1 MRQTESLSHQS
12 GIRMI
17 KKFLIASVLSL
28 PGMQAMSISR
38 TNIMDRV
45 RVELFFK
52 SKEELRDRIAFLQ
65 ARGVNSFNLV
75 NKDKKDDLLGCTE
88 IVLGQG
94 GSICA
99 HWSLKYNKV
108 AQKYGGDDSAF
119 DKFHSF
125 LRDIEESPQDQDGC
139 AEVLLISGS
148 GDKRP
153 LDAIDALRRLK
164 KGGISGQALCRNTK
178 IAVAFNPFFPDKYDR
193 DVEKDRLLKK
203 LQSEQV
209 SKVYL
214 QFGTDVGLLRE
225 GLEWLSNV
233 TSEMNMEDL
242 DVCGSVF
249 LPTRKLIAQQKFRPW
264 NGVYLSEAFLGS
276 ETGARKAVLEI
287 IQLYK
292 ASNVELL
299 FEAPG
304 IRTEKDF
311 SVMENLLK
319 DTDWSKTC
327 PESEDR
333 GMRNNQSPRALGE
346 SAKKRTGD
354 DEPRLATK
362 KSNASNDAVLS
373 RQIRPPP
380 PNDTC
385 QLNAPCI
392 LLFSSFDLRLHDN
405 RAVKLASRHPVVI
418 PVFLWSKKEEGRWG
432 VRGALEVPLKDALS
446 NLDERLRDSGLKLV
460 CRNTDNSADELLG
473 LCKEV
478 GATTVYSNMEHTP
491 ESSDRDITRSDLLSK
506 NGIQHIRSN
515 SSLLY
520 NPKDV
525 ALAKGFTSGHFATLM
540 PFLKTCKKQLGEPEL
555 TASRSSTA
563 DRMSKMKGPRA
574 WPSGKVTDLQIAL
587 VTGRDKWD
595 LPIRK
600 RFPMSEADAQELL
613 ITFMNEKPGLKQY
626 ESQRSRADLEGATS
640 RLSAHL
646 RLGTL
651 SPYELYHQTERS
663 SLTQE
668 EKKTFSR
675 RLFWRDLAYFQ
686 LHTFPSMRE
695 RCIRQHYEKTLWVV
709 GDEEERRLVA
719 WQKGQTGY
727 PIVDAAMRELWSTG
741 WMTQSIRMVAASFLV
756 EYLRV
761 NW

>member
-1 MRQTESLSHQS
+1 
-12 GIRMI
+12 
-17 KKFLIASVLSL
+17 
-28 PGMQAMSISR
+28 
-38 TNIMDRV
+38 
-45 RVELFFK
+45 
-52 SKEELRDRIAFLQ
+52 
-65 ARGVNSFNLV
+65 
-75 NKDKKDDLLGCTE
+75 
-88 IVLGQG
+88 
-94 GSICA
+94 
-99 HWSLKYNKV
+99 
-108 AQKYGGDDSAF
+108 
-119 DKFHSF
+119 
-125 LRDIEESPQDQDGC
+125 
-139 AEVLLISGS
+139 
-148 GDKRP
+148 
-153 LDAIDALRRLK
+153 
-164 KGGISGQALCRNTK
+164 
-178 IAVAFNPFFPDKYDR
+178 
-193 DVEKDRLLKK
+193 
-203 LQSEQV
+203 
-209 SKVYL
+209 
-214 QFGTDVGLLRE
+214 
-225 GLEWLSNV
+225 
-233 TSEMNMEDL
+233 
-242 DVCGSVF
+242 
-249 LPTRKLIAQQKFRPW
+249 
-264 NGVYLSEAFLGS
+264 
-276 ETGARKAVLEI
+276 
-287 IQLYK
+287 
-292 ASNVELL
+292 
-299 FEAPG
+299 
-304 IRTEKDF
+304 
-311 SVMENLLK
+311 
-319 DTDWSKTC
+319 
-327 PESEDR
+327 
-333 GMRNNQSPRALGE
+333 MRNNQSPRALGE

-563 DRMSKMKGPRA
+563 DRLSKMKGPRA